1 MIFTAELDGDGVVME
16 AVRTILDSA
25 VPLVAALAVLC
36 HLCWVGIRRSWERVS
51 GLDRLRQSVLPLK
64 ERQRAETEALADMA
78 CRLEE
83 ARGRLTAAELRIS
96 HLQRQ
101 IDALDKEPP
110 VFLHVLGTPGGNRR
124 SFRAE
129 AQFDVTVAAAARAA
143 GKPVNPAWRYGNRI
157 VVHALDMQSAR
168 READHI
174 FPQKGGYQVFFHA
187 AVS

>member
-1 MIFTAELDGDGVVME
+1 MME

-25 VPLVAALAVLC
+25 VPLVAAPALLC
-36 HLCWVGIRRSWERVS
+36 HLCWVGIRRSWERVA

-64 ERQRAETEALADMA
+64 ERRRAETEALADLV

-83 ARGRLTAAELRIS
+83 AQGRLSAAELRVQ

-110 VFLHVLGTPGGNRR
+110 VFLHILGTSGTIRR
-124 SFRAE
+124 GFRAE
-129 AQFDVTVAAAARAA
+129 VQLDSTVAAAARAA
-143 GKPVNPAWRYGNRI
+143 GKPVNPAWRYDNR
-157 VVHALDMQSAR
+157 VVVRAMDLSSAR
-168 READHI
+168 REAEHV

-187 AVS
+187 PVH